1 MKKLSTFLSGAMAIL
16 LAGSACTQR
25 PSNTYVVHGIL
36 PDSTYNDDTI
46 YLYDQ
51 ASNQKI
57 DSAVITNNSF
67 TCTGQVDT
75 AQFIYTAINQNYTY
89 FILEPGEISIDLSK
103 PNQPSGTPLNE
114 EYSRLT
120 QMNDSTQQI
129 LIKEVTAFRNSLDV
143 PESEKIIQA
152 RAYMNEHFIPAWAE
166 SIYDFIQRN
175 PDNLVGKSAF
185 LTLHSMYFSPEQIMG
200 GARLLG
206 EKMRKDNDVQE
217 RVQQVEASLNTAV
230 GKPFVD
236 FKAERPDGSEASL
249 SDYVGR
255 GDKFVLVDF
264 WASWC
269 GPCREEIPN
278 IAQVYA
284 KYKNQGL
291 EVLSVAVWDEK
302 EKSIQAIEELKM
314 TWPQLVNAQKQPF
327 ALYGFDYVPLII
339 LFAPDGTILARD
351 LRGEVLEAKI
361 KEVLTKK

>member
-1 MKKLSTFLSGAMAIL
+1 MKKLSTYFLSLAAIL
-16 LAGSACTQR
+16 IAGNACTQR
-25 PSNTYVVHGIL
+25 PSNAYVVHGII
-36 PDSTYNDDTI
+36 PDSTSNGDTI

-75 AQFIYTAINQNYTY
+75 TRLIYTVINRDYTN

-129 LIKEVTAFRNSLDV
+129 LIKEVTAFRDSLDV
-143 PESEKIIQA
+143 PEAEKPALCKAYVSE
-152 RAYMNEHFIPAWAE
+152 HLLPAWTE

-206 EKMRKDNDVQE
+206 EKMRNDKKVQE

-278 IAQVYA
+278 IAQVYT
-284 KYKNQGL
+284 KYKKQGL

>member
-1 MKKLSTFLSGAMAIL
+1 MKKLSTYFLSLAAIL

-36 PDSTYNDDTI
+36 PDSTYNGDTI

-75 AQFIYTAINQNYTY
+75 AQFIYTAINQNYTH

-103 PNQPSGTPLNE
+103 PNQPSGTPLND

-152 RAYMNEHFIPAWAE
+152 KAYMNEHFIPAWAE
-166 SIYDFIQRN
+166 TIYDFIQRN
-175 PDNLVGKSAF
+175 PDNLVGKTAF

-200 GARLLG
+200 GAHLLG
-206 EKMRKDNDVQE
+206 VKMRKDNDVQE

-236 FKAERPDGSEASL
+236 FKAECPDGSEASL

-302 EKSIQAIEELKM
+302 EKSLKAIEELKM

>member
-25 PSNTYVVHGIL
+25 TSNTYVVHGIL
-36 PDSTYNDDTI
+36 PDSTSNGDTI
-46 YLYDQ
+46 YLYDRE
-51 ASNQKI
+51 AKLKI

-75 AQFIYTAINQNYTY
+75 AQFIYTAINQNYTH

-103 PNQPSGTPLNE
+103 PNQPSGTPLND
-114 EYSRLT
+114 EYARLT

-143 PESEKIIQA
+143 PEAEKPALCKAYVSE
-152 RAYMNEHFIPAWAE
+152 HLLPAWTE

-175 PDNLVGKSAF
+175 PDNLVGKRAF
-185 LTLHSMYFSPEQIMG
+185 FILHPINFPPEKILEG
-200 GARLLG
+200 YRLLG
-206 EKMRKDNDVQE
+206 EKLKNDTEIQE
-217 RVQQVEASLNTAV
+217 YIQQVEASLNTAV

>member
-1 MKKLSTFLSGAMAIL
+1 MLTETDLPYNALPQTVKNSFEASLYAKWKIDDVDMLERPD
-16 LAGSACTQR
+16 AG
-25 PSNTYVVHGIL
+25 
-36 PDSTYNDDTI
+36 TI
-46 YLYDQ
+46 YVLDVENGEQ
-51 ASNQKI
+51 DA
-57 DSAVITNNSF
+57 DLH
-67 TCTGQVDT
+67 
-75 AQFIYTAINQNYTY
+75 YT
-89 FILEPGEISIDLSK
+89 EG
-103 PNQPSGTPLNE
+103 G
-114 EYSRLT
+114 
-120 QMNDSTQQI
+120 I

-175 PDNLVGKSAF
+175 PNNLVGKSAF

-361 KEVLTKK
+361 KEVLTKE